1 MLRSKSDRIFMVF
14 IYLFVGLFALVC
26 LYPLLLTLMTSLTD
40 EQTLIRDGYK
50 MFPQKYSLA
59 AYQVIADSMGS
70 KVLGAY
76 KITIFV
82 TVVGTAMSL
91 YVTSSIGYVVS
102 VKDFKQRNL
111 INMLLYIP
119 MVFSAGLLPW
129 YIICTKYYHLTN
141 TLWALI
147 LPPCLNV
154 FNVFLMRN
162 FFNSLPTAV
171 FESAKIDGAGHF
183 RIFFQI
189 AIPMAQVGIYTVG
202 MLYALGYWNDYYNA
216 LMFIRKSE
224 MFPMQYYLYNILS
237 NIQFAARQSQN
248 RLSYN
253 IAIPSETI
261 KMAIIIVTI
270 VPILFL
276 YPFIQR
282 YIVKGVVVGAVK
294 G

>member
-1 MLRSKSDRIFMVF
+1 MLRTKSDRIFMAV
-14 IYLFVGLFALVC
+14 IYLLVGVFAAAC
-26 LYPLLLTLMTSLTD
+26 LYPLLLTLMTSVTD
-40 EQTLIRDGYK
+40 EQTLIREGYK
-50 MFPQKYSLA
+50 LIPSKFSLA
-59 AYQVIADSMGS
+59 AYQVIRDSMGS

-76 KITIFV
+76 KITILV
-82 TVVGTAMSL
+82 TVVGTALSL
-91 YVTSSIGYVVS
+91 FVTASIGFVVS
-102 VKDFKQRNL
+102 MPSFKQRNI
-111 INMLLYIP
+111 INMLLYVP

-129 YIICTKYYHLTN
+129 YIVCTKYYHLTN
-141 TLWALI
+141 TIWALI

-162 FFNSLPTAV
+162 FFSSLPQAV
-171 FESAKIDGAGHF
+171 FESARIDGAGYL

-189 AIPMAQVGIYTVG
+189 AIPMAQVGIVTVG
-202 MLYALGYWNDYYNA
+202 MLYALSYWNDYYNA
-216 LMFIRKSE
+216 LMFIRKTE
-224 MFPMQYYLYNILS
+224 MYPMQYYLYNILS

>member
-82 TVVGTAMSL
+82 TVVGTALSL

-248 RLSYN
+248 RLSN
-253 IAIPSETI
+253 IIAIPSETI
-261 KMAIIIVTI
+261 KMVISRVTLL
-270 VPILFL
+270 PTLLL

>member
-1 MLRSKSDRIFMVF
+1 MLRSKSDRILMIIVYC
-14 IYLFVGLFALVC
+14 ILGVFALAC
-26 LYPLLLTLMTSLTD
+26 LYPLLLTLMTSITD
-40 EQTLIRDGYK
+40 EQTLIRNGYQ
-50 MFPQKYSLA
+50 MFPQKYSLD
-59 AYQVIADSMGS
+59 AYQVITDSMGS

-76 KITIFV
+76 KVTLFV
-82 TVVGTAMSL
+82 TVVGTALSL
-91 YVTSSIGYVVS
+91 FVTASVAYVVS
-102 VKDFKQRNL
+102 VRDFKQRNL

-129 YIICTKYYHLTN
+129 YIVCTKYYHLTN

-162 FFNSLPTAV
+162 FFASLPTAV
-171 FESAKIDGAGHF
+171 FESARIDGAGHF
-183 RIFFQI
+183 RIFFLI
-189 AIPMAQVGIYTVG
+189 AIPMAQVGIITVG

-224 MFPMQYYLYNILS
+224 MYPMQYYLYNILS
-237 NIQFAARQSQN
+237 NIQFAARQSQT
-248 RLSYN
+248 RLTYN

-270 VPILFL
+270 LPILFL

>member
-1 MLRSKSDRIFMVF
+1 MLRSKSDRIFMAF

-82 TVVGTAMSL
+82 TVVGTALSL

-270 VPILFL
+270 APILFL

>member
-26 LYPLLLTLMTSLTD
+26 LYPLLLTLMPSLTD

-82 TVVGTAMSL
+82 TVVGTALSL

>member
-1 MLRSKSDRIFMVF
+1 MLRTKSDRIVMV
-14 IYLFVGLFALVC
+14 IVYIIVGLFAVAC
-26 LYPLLLTLMTSLTD
+26 LYPLLLTLMTSITD

-50 MFPQKYSLA
+50 LLPAKYSLA
-59 AYQVIADSMGS
+59 AYEIITTTMSS
-70 KVLGAY
+70 KVLNAY
-76 KITIFV
+76 KMTIMVTVIGTSLSLFV
-82 TVVGTAMSL
+82 TA
-91 YVTSSIGYVVS
+91 SIGYVVS
-102 VKDFKQRNL
+102 VRDFKQRNI

-129 YIICTKYYHLTN
+129 YIVCTKYYHLTN
-141 TLWALI
+141 TMWALI

-162 FFNSLPTAV
+162 FFQSLPTAV
-171 FESAKIDGAGHF
+171 FESARIDGAGHF
-183 RIFFQI
+183 RIFFMI
-189 AIPMAQVGIYTVG
+189 AIPMAQVGIITVG
-202 MLYALGYWNDYYNA
+202 MLYALSYWNDYYNA

-224 MFPMQYYLYNILS
+224 MYPMQYYLYNILS
-237 NIQFAARQSQN
+237 NIQFAARQSQTRTN
-248 RLSYN
+248 YN
-253 IAIPSETI
+253 IAIPSETM

-270 VPILFL
+270 LPILFL

>member
-1 MLRSKSDRIFMVF
+1 MLRTKSDRVLMAVVYGILAV
-14 IYLFVGLFALVC
+14 FALAC
-26 LYPLLLTLMTSLTD
+26 LYPLLLTAMTSITD
-40 EQTLIRDGYK
+40 EQTLIRDGYR
-50 MFPQKYSLA
+50 MFPEKYSLA
-59 AYQVIADSMGS
+59 AYRVITDSMGS
-70 KVLGAY
+70 KVLDAY
-76 KITIFV
+76 KITLFV
-82 TVVGTAMSL
+82 TVVGTSL
-91 YVTSSIGYVVS
+91 SLFVTASIAYVVS
-102 VKDFKQRNL
+102 VRDFKQRNL

-129 YIICTKYYHLTN
+129 YIVCTKYYHLTN

-162 FFNSLPTAV
+162 FFSSLPTAV
-171 FESAKIDGAGHF
+171 FESARIDGAGHF
-183 RIFFQI
+183 RIFFLI
-189 AIPMAQVGIYTVG
+189 AIPMAQVGIITVG

-224 MFPMQYYLYNILS
+224 MYPMQYYLYNILS
-237 NIQFAARQSQN
+237 NIQFAARQSQT

-261 KMAIIIVTI
+261 KMAIIVVTI
-270 VPILFL
+270 LPILFL

>member
-1 MLRSKSDRIFMVF
+1 MLRTKSDRIVMGIV
-14 IYLFVGLFALVC
+14 YVLVGLFAAIC
-26 LYPLLLTLMTSLTD
+26 LYPLLLTLMTSITD

-50 MFPQKYSLA
+50 MFPKKYSLA
-59 AYQVIADSMGS
+59 AYQVIVDTMGS

-76 KITIFV
+76 KITLFV
-82 TVVGTAMSL
+82 TIVGTALSL
-91 YVTSSIGYVVS
+91 LVTSMVAYVVS
-102 VKDFKQRNL
+102 VKDFPQRNI

-129 YIICTKYYHLTN
+129 YIVCTKYYKLVN
-141 TLWALI
+141 TLWALV

-162 FFNSLPTAV
+162 FFATLPGAV
-171 FESAKIDGAGHF
+171 FESARMDGAGHF
-183 RIFFQI
+183 RIFWQI
-189 AIPMAQVGIYTVG
+189 AAPMAQVGIITVG

-224 MFPMQYYLYNILS
+224 MYPMQYYLYNILS
-237 NIQFAARQSQN
+237 NIQFAARQSQT

-270 VPILFL
+270 LPILFL

>member
-1 MLRSKSDRIFMVF
+1 MLRSRSDKVFMVV
-14 IYLFVGLFALVC
+14 IYMIVGLFAFAC
-26 LYPLLLTLMTSLTD
+26 LYPLLLTLMTSITD
-40 EQTLIRDGYK
+40 EQTLIRNGYQ
-50 MFPQKYSLA
+50 MFPAKYSFA
-59 AYQVIADSMGS
+59 AYQMIIDTMGN

-82 TVVGTAMSL
+82 TVVGTALSL
-91 YVTSSIGYVVS
+91 LVTASVGYVVS
-102 VKDFKQRNL
+102 VKDFRQRNI

-129 YIICTKYYHLTN
+129 YLVCTKYYHLTN
-141 TLWALI
+141 TIWALI

-162 FFNSLPTAV
+162 FFASLPQAV
-171 FESAKIDGAGHF
+171 FESARMDGAGHF
-183 RIFFQI
+183 RIFAQI
-189 AIPMAQVGIYTVG
+189 AIPMAQVGIITVG
-202 MLYALGYWNDYYNA
+202 MMYALSYWNDYYNA
-216 LMFIRKSE
+216 LMFIRKSN
-224 MFPMQYYLYNILS
+224 MYPMQYYLYNILS
-237 NIQFAARQSQN
+237 NIQFAARQSQTRTN
-248 RLSYN
+248 YN

-270 VPILFL
+270 LPILFL

-282 YIVKGVVVGAVK
+282 YIVKGVVIGAVK

>member
-1 MLRSKSDRIFMVF
+1 MLRSKSDRIFMIF

-26 LYPLLLTLMTSLTD
+26 LYPLLLTLMTSITD

-59 AYQVIADSMGS
+59 AYQVISDSMGS
-70 KVLGAY
+70 KVFGAY

-82 TVVGTAMSL
+82 TVVGTALSL
-91 YVTSSIGYVVS
+91 YVTASVGYVVS
-102 VKDFKQRNL
+102 VRDFKQRNL
-111 INMLLYIP
+111 INMMLYIP

-141 TLWALI
+141 TLLALI
-147 LPPCLNV
+147 LPPCLNG

-261 KMAIIIVTI
+261 KMAIFIVTI

>member
-1 MLRSKSDRIFMVF
+1 MLRSRSDKVFMVV
-14 IYLFVGLFALVC
+14 IYMIVGVFAFAC
-26 LYPLLLTLMTSLTD
+26 LYPLLLTLMTSITD
-40 EQTLIRDGYK
+40 EQALIRNGYQ
-50 MFPQKYSLA
+50 MFPEKYSFA
-59 AYQVIADSMGS
+59 AYRMIIDTMGS

-82 TVVGTAMSL
+82 TVVGTALSL
-91 YVTSSIGYVVS
+91 LVTASVGYVVS
-102 VKDFKQRNL
+102 VKDFKQRNI

-129 YIICTKYYHLTN
+129 YLVCTKYYHLTN
-141 TLWALI
+141 TIWALI

-162 FFNSLPTAV
+162 FFASLPQAV
-171 FESAKIDGAGHF
+171 FESARMDGAGHF
-183 RIFFQI
+183 RIFAQI
-189 AIPMAQVGIYTVG
+189 AIPMAQVGIITVG
-202 MLYALGYWNDYYNA
+202 RMYALSYWNDYYNA
-216 LMFIRKSE
+216 LMFIRKSN
-224 MFPMQYYLYNILS
+224 MYPMQYYLYNILS
-237 NIQFAARQSQN
+237 NIQFAARQSQTRTN
-248 RLSYN
+248 YN

-270 VPILFL
+270 LPILFL

-282 YIVKGVVVGAVK
+282 YIVKGVVIGAVK

>member
-1 MLRSKSDRIFMVF
+1 MVV
-14 IYLFVGLFALVC
+14 IYMIVGVFAFAC
-26 LYPLLLTLMTSLTD
+26 LYPLLLTLMTSITD
-40 EQTLIRDGYK
+40 EQTLIRNGYQ
-50 MFPQKYSLA
+50 MFPAKYSFA
-59 AYQVIADSMGS
+59 AYRMIIDTMGS

-82 TVVGTAMSL
+82 TVVGTALSL
-91 YVTSSIGYVVS
+91 LVTASVGYVVS
-102 VKDFKQRNL
+102 VKDFKQRNI

-129 YIICTKYYHLTN
+129 YLVCTKYYHLTN
-141 TLWALI
+141 TIWALI

-162 FFNSLPTAV
+162 FFASLPQAV
-171 FESAKIDGAGHF
+171 FESARMDGAGHF
-183 RIFFQI
+183 RIFAQI
-189 AIPMAQVGIYTVG
+189 AIPMAQVGIITVG
-202 MLYALGYWNDYYNA
+202 RMYALSYWNDYYNA
-216 LMFIRKSE
+216 LMFIRKSN
-224 MFPMQYYLYNILS
+224 MYPMQYYLYNILS
-237 NIQFAARQSQN
+237 NIQFAARQSQTRTN
-248 RLSYN
+248 YN

-270 VPILFL
+270 LPILFL

-282 YIVKGVVVGAVK
+282 YIVKGVVIGAVK

>member
-1 MLRSKSDRIFMVF
+1 MVI
-14 IYLFVGLFALVC
+14 IYCLVGLFAFAC
-26 LYPLLLTLMTSLTD
+26 LYPLLLTLMTSITD
-40 EQTLIRDGYK
+40 EQTLIRDGYR
-50 MFPQKYSLA
+50 MFPQKFSLA
-59 AYQVIADSMGS
+59 AYEVIVNSMGS
-70 KVLGAY
+70 KVFNAY

-82 TVVGTAMSL
+82 TVAGTALSL
-91 YVTSSIGYVVS
+91 YVTSSIGYVTS
-102 VKDFKQRNL
+102 VRDFRQRNL

-171 FESAKIDGAGHF
+171 FESARIDGAGHF

-202 MLYALGYWNDYYNA
+202 LLYALGYWNDYYNA
-216 LMFIRKSE
+216 LMFIRKTE
-224 MFPMQYYLYNILS
+224 MYPMQYYLYNILS

>member
-1 MLRSKSDRIFMVF
+1 MLRTKADRVFMVF
-14 IYLFVGLFALVC
+14 IYIMVGLFSIAC
-26 LYPLLLTLMTSLTD
+26 IYPLLLTLMTSITD
-40 EQTLIRDGYK
+40 EQTLIRNGYQ
-50 MFPQKYSLA
+50 MFPAKYSLA
-59 AYQVIADSMGS
+59 AYQVIINSMGS
-70 KVLGAY
+70 KVLNAY

-82 TVVGTAMSL
+82 TVAGTALSL
-91 YVTSSIGYVVS
+91 FVTASIGYVVS
-102 VKDFKQRNL
+102 VRDFRQRNI

-162 FFNSLPTAV
+162 FFSSLPTAV
-171 FESAKIDGAGHF
+171 FESARIDGAGHF

-216 LMFIRKSE
+216 LMFIRKTE
-224 MFPMQYYLYNILS
+224 MYPMQYYLYNILS

>member
-1 MLRSKSDRIFMVF
+1 MLRSKSDRIFMAF

-82 TVVGTAMSL
+82 TVVGTALSL

-171 FESAKIDGAGHF
+171 FESAKID
-183 RIFFQI
+183 
-189 AIPMAQVGIYTVG
+189 
-202 MLYALGYWNDYYNA
+202 
-216 LMFIRKSE
+216 
-224 MFPMQYYLYNILS
+224 
-237 NIQFAARQSQN
+237 
-248 RLSYN
+248 
-253 IAIPSETI
+253 
-261 KMAIIIVTI
+261 
-270 VPILFL
+270 
-276 YPFIQR
+276 
-282 YIVKGVVVGAVK
+282 
-294 G
+294 

>member
-1 MLRSKSDRIFMVF
+1 MLRTRSDKAVMAIVY
-14 IYLFVGLFALVC
+14 ILLGLFAAAC
-26 LYPLLLTLMTSLTD
+26 LYPLLLTFMTSITD
-40 EQTLIRDGYK
+40 EQTLIRDGYRMIPEK
-50 MFPQKYSLA
+50 FSLA
-59 AYQVIADSMGS
+59 AYQVITDSMGS
-70 KVLGAY
+70 KVLNAY
-76 KITIFV
+76 KITLIV
-82 TVVGTAMSL
+82 TVVGTALSL
-91 YVTSSIGYVVS
+91 FVTASIAYVVS
-102 VKDFKQRNL
+102 VKDFRQRNV

-129 YIICTKYYHLTN
+129 YIVCTKYYHLTN

-162 FFNSLPTAV
+162 FFSSLPTAV
-171 FESAKIDGAGHF
+171 FESARIDGAGHF

-189 AIPMAQVGIYTVG
+189 AIPMAQVGIITVG

-224 MFPMQYYLYNILS
+224 MYPMQYYLYNILS
-237 NIQFAARQSQN
+237 NIQFAARQSQT

-270 VPILFL
+270 LPILFL

>member
-1 MLRSKSDRIFMVF
+1 MLRTKSDRILMIVVYC
-14 IYLFVGLFALVC
+14 ILAAFALAC
-26 LYPLLLTLMTSLTD
+26 LYPLLLTLMTSITD
-40 EQTLIRDGYK
+40 EQTLIRNGYQ
-50 MFPQKYSLA
+50 MFPEKFSLA
-59 AYQVIADSMGS
+59 AYQVITDSMGS

-76 KITIFV
+76 RVTLFV
-82 TVVGTAMSL
+82 TIVGTALSL
-91 YVTSSIGYVVS
+91 FVTASIAYVVS
-102 VKDFKQRNL
+102 VRDFKQRNL

-129 YIICTKYYHLTN
+129 YIVCTKYYHLTN
-141 TLWALI
+141 TMWALI

-162 FFNSLPTAV
+162 FFASLPTAV
-171 FESAKIDGAGHF
+171 FESARIDGAGHF
-183 RIFFQI
+183 RIFFLI
-189 AIPMAQVGIYTVG
+189 AIPMAQVGIITVG

-216 LMFIRKSE
+216 LMFIRKAE
-224 MFPMQYYLYNILS
+224 MYPMQYYLYNILS
-237 NIQFAARQSQN
+237 NIQFAARQSQT
-248 RLSYN
+248 RLTYN

-270 VPILFL
+270 LPILFL

>member
-82 TVVGTAMSL
+82 TVVGTALSL

>member
-1 MLRSKSDRIFMVF
+1 MLRTKSDRVFMVI
-14 IYLFVGLFALVC
+14 IYCFVGLFAFAC
-26 LYPLLLTLMTSLTD
+26 LYPLVLTLMTSLTD
-40 EQTLIRDGYK
+40 EQTLIRNGYK
-50 MFPQKYSLA
+50 MFPEKYSLA
-59 AYQVIADSMGS
+59 AYQVIVDSMGS
-70 KVLGAY
+70 KVFNAY

-82 TVVGTAMSL
+82 TVVGTALSL
-91 YVTSSIGYVVS
+91 FVTASIGYVVS
-102 VKDFKQRNL
+102 VKDFKQRNF

-129 YIICTKYYHLTN
+129 YIVCTKYYNLTN
-141 TLWALI
+141 TLLALI

-162 FFNSLPTAV
+162 FFASLPTAV
-171 FESAKIDGAGHF
+171 FESARIDGAGHF
-183 RIFFQI
+183 RIFFRI
-189 AIPMAQVGIYTVG
+189 AVPMAQVGIYTVG

-224 MFPMQYYLYNILS
+224 MYPMQYYLYNILS

-270 VPILFL
+270 LPILFL

>member
-82 TVVGTAMSL
+82 TVVGTSLSL

>member
-1 MLRSKSDRIFMVF
+1 MLRSKSDRIFMAF

-76 KITIFV
+76 KITIFG
-82 TVVGTAMSL
+82 TVVGTALSL

-162 FFNSLPTAV
+162 FFSSLPTAV

-270 VPILFL
+270 APILFL

>member
-14 IYLFVGLFALVC
+14 IYLFVGLFARVC

-50 MFPQKYSLA
+50 MFPQKYSLT

-82 TVVGTAMSL
+82 TVVGTSLSL

-270 VPILFL
+270 APILFL

>member
-1 MLRSKSDRIFMVF
+1 MLRTKSDRVFMVI
-14 IYLFVGLFALVC
+14 IYCLVGLFAFAC
-26 LYPLLLTLMTSLTD
+26 LYPLLLTLMTSITD
-40 EQTLIRDGYK
+40 EQTLIRDGYR
-50 MFPQKYSLA
+50 MFPQKFSLA
-59 AYQVIADSMGS
+59 AYEVIVNSMGS
-70 KVLGAY
+70 KVFNAY

-82 TVVGTAMSL
+82 TVVGTALSL
-91 YVTSSIGYVVS
+91 YVTSSIGYVTS
-102 VKDFKQRNL
+102 VRDFRQRNL

-171 FESAKIDGAGHF
+171 FESARIDGAGHF

-202 MLYALGYWNDYYNA
+202 LLYALGYWNDYYNA
-216 LMFIRKSE
+216 LMFIRKTE
-224 MFPMQYYLYNILS
+224 MYPMQYYLYNILS

>member
-1 MLRSKSDRIFMVF
+1 MLRSKSDRIFMAF

-50 MFPQKYSLA
+50 MFPKKYSLA

-82 TVVGTAMSL
+82 TVVGTALSL